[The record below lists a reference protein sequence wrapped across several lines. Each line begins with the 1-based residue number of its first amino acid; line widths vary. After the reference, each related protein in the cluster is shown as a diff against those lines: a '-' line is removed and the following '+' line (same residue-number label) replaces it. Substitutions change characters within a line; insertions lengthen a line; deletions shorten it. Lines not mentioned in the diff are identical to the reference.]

1 MNKLRQLET
10 KKLLKE
16 LEFIESD
23 LDYKSE
29 VVSEA
34 DGDFLNSVNKFLGT
48 QPQLKEMFDKKINH
62 KIDQMIKRKENELR
76 ELEKTPEDGGD
87 GAGKADTITNSEG
100 HQNEQEALE
109 QETKNKEIIFIN
121 PKIKSLYREIAKATH
136 PDKITNKKINDYYM
150 KATTMYDRNDLA
162 GIYAICDELNI
173 DYEIDIEDI
182 RLISDKINMFKQR
195 IGFLESTFT
204 FKWFHCEEQSEKNHI
219 ILNYIRM
226 QLCS

>member
-1 MNKLRQLET
+1 MIKLRQLES

-16 LEFIESD
+16 LEFIEAD

-34 DGDFLNSVNKFLGT
+34 DGNFLNSVNVFLDT

-62 KIDQMIKRKENELR
+62 KIDLMIKRKENELR
-76 ELEKTPEDGGD
+76 ELEKSENVASEIGGD
-87 GAGKADTITNSEG
+87 FTGEEGQASSICKESSQKEEDT
-100 HQNEQEALE
+100 
-109 QETKNKEIIFIN
+109 KN

-136 PDKITNKKINDYYM
+136 PDKIINKKINDYYM
-150 KATTMYDRNDLA
+150 KATTLYDNSDLA

-182 RLISDKINMFKQR
+182 RLISDKINTFKQR
-195 IGFLESTFT
+195 IDFIESTFT
-204 FKWFHCEEQSEKNHI
+204 FKWFRSEDQAEKNHI